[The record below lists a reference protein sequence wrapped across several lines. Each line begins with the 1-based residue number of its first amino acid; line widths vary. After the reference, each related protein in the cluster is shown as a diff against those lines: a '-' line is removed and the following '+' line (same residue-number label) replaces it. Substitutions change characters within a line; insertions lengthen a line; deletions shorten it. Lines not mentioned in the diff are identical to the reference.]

1 MMAWGIRS
9 RPADTWTMSILS
21 SIILTKATHS
31 STVRPFSWHLLAAD
45 AVVDEKVRADGLA
58 HRLDNHN
65 GEPGP
70 IFQTAAEAV
79 GTVVIGRG
87 QELASSQPWAPCRMH
102 ISHPA
107 RLRTAAALA

>member
-1 MMAWGIRS
+1 MDHVDFVLDHLDKGHALVHGQ
-9 RPADTWTMSILS
+9 AVL
-21 SIILTKATHS
+21 L
-31 STVRPFSWHLLAAD
+31 HLLAAD

-87 QELASSQPWAPCRMH
+87 QELAQQPAMG
-102 ISHPA
+102 A
-107 RLRTAAALA
+107 V